1 MPQVKTN
8 RSQTPRMWTALQNVI
23 FPLDRDPDVLPLY
36 ADPETWTTIDG
47 QNVKVSNHA
56 HIDDVLSRTS
66 ARVNGG
72 KRVSFASYFNAF
84 PASYW
89 QHWTNVKRV
98 RLELS
103 TTGSGTILVYRS
115 NSQGAQQRVESRRVS
130 ENATSTFDLPLKSFG
145 DGGWYW
151 FELEADEDGL
161 VLDRGTWLTDAKQ
174 KNSGKASLGTTTFNK
189 PDYCVNTLDALAQSP
204 EVLELIDRIFIIDQ
218 GDQKV
223 ADQDGFDQVND
234 KLGEQLEIIDQ
245 ANLGGSGG
253 FSRSMA
259 EVLKRDDSDFL
270 ILLDDDVKIEPE
282 SILRTV
288 AFARHS
294 KRPTIVGG
302 HMFDL
307 LNRPVLHAYAEIV
320 DEKPFI
326 WRPQHRELFP
336 HDFRNTN
343 LRQTRWMHSR
353 MDADY
358 NGWWFCL
365 IPKKVIQEIGLSL
378 PAFIKWDDSE
388 YSLRAREHGFPTV
401 SLPGAAL
408 WHVSWL
414 DKDDSID
421 WQAYFHARN
430 RIVAGLLHSRYPR
443 SGILLRDS
451 FRLDLKH
458 LLSMQYYAVTLRHMA
473 LRDILSG
480 PEHMHAQ
487 LPTQL
492 SVLRKT
498 ASSFP
503 EMRVLRTDEEIPP
516 TNQGKRV
523 FPVTPPHK
531 STPGPRG
538 ISLAVFTAKMTLR
551 HWFTR
556 PSSANRKHPQVE
568 LAKRDATWFR
578 TPHYDSA
585 LVSTADGSGKSW
597 FQRDRSTFRRLLAES
612 IALHRQLRDSWRTL
626 STAYCQEL
634 PALTS
639 PEEWNKTFAAK

>member
-1 MPQVKTN
+1 
-8 RSQTPRMWTALQNVI
+8 MWTSLQNVV

-56 HIDDVLSRTS
+56 HIDNVLSRTS

-72 KRVSFASYFNAF
+72 RRVSFASYFNAF

-89 QHWTNVKRV
+89 QHWTNVKNV
-98 RLELS
+98 RLELKTS
-103 TTGSGTILVYRS
+103 GSGTILVYRS
-115 NSQGAQQRVESRRVS
+115 NSQGAQQRVESRRVAGN
-130 ENATSTFDLPLKSFG
+130 EMSTFDLALKTFG

-151 FELEADEDGL
+151 FELEADDDGL
-161 VLDRGTWLTDAKQ
+161 VLESGTWMTDAKQ
-174 KNSGKASLGTTTFNK
+174 KVSGKASLGTTTFNK

-204 EVLELIDRIFIIDQ
+204 EVLDLIDRIFIIDQ
-218 GDQKV
+218 GTQRVSDE
-223 ADQDGFDQVND
+223 AGFDAVSEA
-234 KLGEQLEIIDQ
+234 LGDQLEIIEQ

-253 FSRSMA
+253 FSRSMS

-270 ILLDDDVKIEPE
+270 VLLDDDVKIEPE
-282 SILRTV
+282 SILRAI

-294 KRPTIVGG
+294 KRPTLVGG

-336 HDFRNTN
+336 HDFRTTN

-378 PAFIKWDDSE
+378 PAFIKWDDAE
-388 YSLRAREHGFPTV
+388 YSLRAREQGIPTV
-401 SLPGAAL
+401 TLPGAAL

-430 RIVAGLLHSRYPR
+430 RIVTGLLHSRRPK
-443 SGILLRDS
+443 SGDLLLDS

-473 LRDILSG
+473 LRDLLSG
-480 PEHMHAQ
+480 PDHMHQQ

-492 SVLRKT
+492 SVLRNAA
-498 ASSFP
+498 ASFS
-503 EMRVLRTDEEIPP
+503 EMKVLRTDDEIPP
-516 TNQGKRV
+516 TNQGKPV
-523 FPVTPPHK
+523 FPVPPPH
-531 STPGPRG
+531 SSSPGPRG
-538 ISLAVFTAKMTLR
+538 ISLAVFTAKMSLR

-556 PSSANRKHPQVE
+556 PATANQKRPQVE

-585 LVSTADGSGKSW
+585 LVSTADGSGKSL
-597 FQRDRSTFRRLLAES
+597 FQRDRATFRRLLAES
-612 IALHRQLRDSWRTL
+612 FSLHRQLRSNWNSL
-626 STAYCQEL
+626 SKTYRRVM
-634 PALTS
+634 PTLTS
-639 PEEWNKTFAAK
+639 VDEWNKSFTAK

>member
-1 MPQVKTN
+1 
-8 RSQTPRMWTALQNVI
+8 MWTALQNVI

>member
-1 MPQVKTN
+1 
-8 RSQTPRMWTALQNVI
+8 MWTALQNVV

-47 QNVKVSNHA
+47 QNVKVSNNA
-56 HIDDVLSRTS
+56 HIDNVLSRTS
-66 ARVNGG
+66 ARINGG

-89 QHWTNVKRV
+89 QHWTNVKNV
-98 RLELS
+98 RLEL
-103 TTGSGTILVYRS
+103 TTSGTGTILVYRS
-115 NSQGAQQRVESRRVS
+115 NSQGAQQRVESRRVAGS
-130 ENATSTFDLPLKSFG
+130 ETSAFDLQLKTFG

-151 FELEADEDGL
+151 FELEADDEGL
-161 VLDRGTWLTDAKQ
+161 VLERGVWLTKAKQ
-174 KNSGKASLGTTTFNK
+174 EVTGKASLGTTTMNK
-189 PDYCVNTLDALAQSP
+189 PDYCVNTLEALSQSP
-204 EVLELIDRIFIIDQ
+204 EVLGHIDRIFIIDQ
-218 GDQKV
+218 GTQKV
-223 ADQDGFDQVND
+223 SDEAGFDGVSEA
-234 KLGEQLEIIDQ
+234 LGEQLEVINQ

-253 FSRSMA
+253 FSRSMS
-259 EVLKRDDSDFL
+259 EVLKRDDGDFL

-282 SILRTV
+282 SILRTI

-307 LNRPVLHAYAEIV
+307 LNRPVLHAFAEIV
-320 DEKPFI
+320 DERTFI

-336 HDFRNTN
+336 HDFRTTN

-378 PAFIKWDDSE
+378 PAFIKWDDAE

-430 RIVAGLLHSRYPR
+430 RVVTGLLHSRKPK
-443 SGILLRDS
+443 GGDLPLDS

-473 LRDILSG
+473 LRDLLSG
-480 PEHMHAQ
+480 PEHMHRQ

-492 SVLRKT
+492 SVLRNA
-498 ASSFP
+498 ASSFS
-503 EMRVLRTDEEIPP
+503 EMTVLRADNEMPP
-516 TNQGKRV
+516 TNQGKPV
-523 FPVTPPHK
+523 FPMPPPHS

-538 ISLAVFTAKMTLR
+538 ISLATFTAKMTLR

-556 PSSANRKHPQVE
+556 PTAANRKRPQVE

-585 LVSTADGSGKSW
+585 LVSTADGSGKTW
-597 FQRDRSTFRRLLAES
+597 FQRDRSSFRRLLTES
-612 IALHRQLRDSWRTL
+612 FVLHRQLRDNWHTL
-626 STAYCQEL
+626 SSSYRQKL
-634 PALTS
+634 PSMVA
-639 PEEWNKTFAAK
+639 PEEWAKTFSARQ

>member
-1 MPQVKTN
+1 
-8 RSQTPRMWTALQNVI
+8 MWTPLQNVV

-47 QNVKVSNHA
+47 QHVKVSNHA
-56 HIDDVLSRTS
+56 HIDNVLSRTS
-66 ARVNGG
+66 VRVNGG
-72 KRVSFASYFNAF
+72 RRVSFASYFNAF

-103 TTGSGTILVYRS
+103 TSGSGTLLVYRS
-115 NSQGAQQRVESRRVS
+115 NSQGAQQRVESRHVS
-130 ENATSTFDLPLKSFG
+130 GGMKSTFELPLKFFG

-151 FELEADEDGL
+151 FELEADDEGL
-161 VLDRGTWLTDAKQ
+161 VLEHGAWLTDAKQ
-174 KNSGKASLGTTTFNK
+174 KHRGKASLGTTTLNK

-204 EVLELIDRIFIIDQ
+204 EVLELIDRIFIVDQ
-218 GDQKV
+218 GDRKV
-223 ADQDGFDQVND
+223 TDQDGFDFVSD
-234 KLGEQLEIIDQ
+234 KLGEQLEIINQ
-245 ANLGGSGG
+245 PNLGGSGG
-253 FSRSMA
+253 FSRSMS
-259 EVLKRDDSDFL
+259 EVLKRDQSDFL
-270 ILLDDDVKIEPE
+270 IILDDDVKIEPE

-365 IPKKVIQEIGLSL
+365 IPKTVIQEIGLSL

-430 RIVAGLLHSRYPR
+430 RIVAALLHSRHPR
-443 SGILLRDS
+443 GGQLLRDS

-458 LLSMQYYAVTLRHMA
+458 LLSMQYYAVALRHMA
-473 LRDILSG
+473 LRDVLTG
-480 PEHMHAQ
+480 PSHMHKN

-492 SVLRKT
+492 AVLRNT
-498 ASSFP
+498 AADFE
-503 EMRVLRTDEEIPP
+503 EMKVLRTDEEIPA
-516 TNQGKRV
+516 TSRGKQV
-523 FPVTPPHK
+523 FPVTDAGSP
-531 STPGPRG
+531 SGA
-538 ISLAVFTAKMTLR
+538 SLALFTAKHALR

-556 PSSANRKHPQVE
+556 PTRASVERPDVE

-585 LVSTADGSGKSW
+585 LISTADGSGKAW
-597 FQRDRSTFRRLLAES
+597 YRRDRDTFRLLLRES
-612 IALHRQLRDSWRTL
+612 VALHRDLRARWPRL
-626 STAYCQEL
+626 SQEFQGS
-634 PALTS
+634 LTS
-639 PEEWNKTFAAK
+639 LVSVERWRQTFGHGAQEEDIDTTMP

>member
-1 MPQVKTN
+1 
-8 RSQTPRMWTALQNVI
+8 MWTALQNVV

-47 QNVKVSNHA
+47 QNVKVSNDA
-56 HIDDVLSRTS
+56 HIDNVLSRTS
-66 ARVNGG
+66 AHVTAGR
-72 KRVSFASYFNAF
+72 RVSFASYFNAF

-103 TTGSGTILVYRS
+103 TSGSGTVLIYRS
-115 NSQGAQQRVESRRVS
+115 NSQGAQQRVESRRVNGT
-130 ENATSTFDLPLKSFG
+130 ETSTFDLTLKSFG

-151 FELEADEDGL
+151 FELEADKDDLILE
-161 VLDRGTWLTDAKQ
+161 RGTWLTDATQ
-174 KNSGKASLGTTTFNK
+174 KSSGKASLGTTTFNK

-204 EVLELIDRIFIIDQ
+204 EVLEVIDKIFIIDQ
-218 GDQKV
+218 GTQQVSDE
-223 ADQDGFDQVND
+223 DGFSTVSD
-234 KLGEQLEIIDQ
+234 KLGDQLEIITQ
-245 ANLGGSGG
+245 PNLGGSGG
-253 FSRSMA
+253 FSRSMS
-259 EVLKRDDSDFL
+259 ETLKRDDSDFL

-282 SILRTV
+282 SILRAV

-294 KRPTIVGG
+294 KRPSIVGG

-307 LNRPVLHAYAEIV
+307 LNRPVLHAFAEIV

-336 HDFRNTN
+336 HDFRDTN

-365 IPKKVIQEIGLSL
+365 IPKKVIQEVGLSL

-388 YSLRAREHGFPTV
+388 YSLRARSKGFPTV
-401 SLPGAAL
+401 SLPGVAL

-430 RIVAGLLHSRYPR
+430 RIVAGLLHSRFAK
-443 SGILLRDS
+443 SGDLILDS

-480 PEHMHAQ
+480 PNHMHQQ

-492 SVLRKT
+492 TVLRNA
-498 ASSFP
+498 ASSFS
-503 EMRVLRTDEEIPP
+503 EMQVLRTDDEIPA
-516 TNQGKRV
+516 TNQGKQV
-523 FPVTPPHK
+523 FPVPPPH
-531 STPGPRG
+531 TTAPGPRG
-538 ISLAVFTAKMTLR
+538 LNLALFTAKMTVR
-551 HWFTR
+551 HWFTT
-556 PSSANRKHPQVE
+556 PSASNRKRPQVE

-585 LVSTADGSGKSW
+585 LISTADGSGKSW
-597 FQRDRSTFRRLLAES
+597 FKRDRNTFRHLLAES
-612 IALHRQLRDSWRTL
+612 FSLHRQLRDGWSTL
-626 STAYCQEL
+626 SKSYRSAL
-634 PALTS
+634 PTITS
-639 PEEWNKTFAAK
+639 VDEWNKTFTTK